1 MRTSVRQVV
10 TGVTTTLAVEISLA
24 LISASATRASTVM
37 DTLVLVGKQAISV
50 CVCVC
55 VCLLLVLTSG
65 TCVNTLFVP
74 AALGHTALIRH
85 QSFRNVLVY
94 RH

>member
-24 LISASATRASTVM
+24 LISASATRASTVT
-37 DTLVLVGKQAISV
+37 DTLVLVGKQAVS
-50 CVCVC
+50 VC

-65 TCVNTLFVP
+65 TCVNTLHVP